1 MRAEG
6 RPERL
11 LTEPARLQVTPR
23 HRGGGGGGGLTPHNA
38 AAGGWLPA
46 PAAPLFATPPPP
58 PPPSLWPQW
67 RGGRVVERQHAQR
80 WGRVAH
86 ELLQR

>member
-1 MRAEG
+1 VRAEG

-23 HRGGGGGGGLTPHNA
+23 HRGGGGGGGRLTPHTAAAAA

-46 PAAPLFATPPPP
+46 PAAPLFGTTPP
-58 PPPSLWPQW
+58 LWPQW
-67 RGGRVVERQHAQR
+67 RGGRAVERQHAQR